1 MADAARRYRA
11 ALTRLT
17 EGRGRHPLH
26 SGKSVRITP
35 AAVAR
40 EAGMSRNPLYATH
53 RDILDEI
60 EIAAVSPAPAKDL
73 AAQLTA
79 RTGEL
84 RELREAARKHA
95 DEKRALATENLAL
108 LHRARAAEDT
118 VEARD
123 RVIARLEAMLRQ
135 NRLS

>member
-1 MADAARRYRA
+1 MSDAARRYRA
-11 ALTRLT
+11 ALARLVA
-17 EGRGRHPLH
+17 GRGRHAAH
-26 SGKSVRITP
+26 VGKAVRITP

-60 EIAAVSPAPAKDL
+60 EIAAVSPAPAKDM

-95 DEKRALATENLAL
+95 GEKRALATENLAL

-118 VEARD
+118 VKARD
-123 RVIARLEAMLRQ
+123 RLITRLEAMLRQ
-135 NRLS
+135 NRFS

>member
-53 RDILDEI
+53 RDILEEI
-60 EIAAVSPAPAKDL
+60 IAAAEAPAPAKDL
-73 AAQLTA
+73 SEALAAARLEKRDMRTSAQLH
-79 RTGEL
+79 
-84 RELREAARKHA
+84 RK
-95 DEKRALATENLAL
+95 EKRALATENLTL
-108 LHRARAAEDT
+108 LARARSAEDT
-118 VEARD
+118 IKARD
-123 RVIARLEAMLRQ
+123 RLIARLEMLLRQ
-135 NRLS
+135 QQR